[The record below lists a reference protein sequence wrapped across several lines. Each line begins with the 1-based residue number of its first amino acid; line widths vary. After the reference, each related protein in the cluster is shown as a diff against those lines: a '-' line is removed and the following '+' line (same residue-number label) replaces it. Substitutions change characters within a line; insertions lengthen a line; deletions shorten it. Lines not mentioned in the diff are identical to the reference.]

1 MNQAE
6 DGSDALTS
14 VAGAPEGGDWPA
26 PDAPEQAPP
35 PVATEQARAADVPAE
50 PPSAWWYAVRRA
62 IAEFGRDH
70 VIDRAGAL
78 TFFSVLSLFPALIV
92 LVSVLGLV
100 GQGEATTNAILAL
113 VDELLPGEASA
124 QLQEP
129 IASITGNRGAGLGVV
144 IGILAALW
152 AASNYVTAFSRAMNR
167 IYGVPE
173 GRPAWRLR
181 PAMYL
186 LTALLILLVALA
198 AVILVVSGPVA
209 HWLGDLVGLG
219 GTAVTV
225 WNVVKWPVL
234 LLVVVVI
241 LALLYY
247 GTPNVRLRRV
257 RWLSPG
263 AAVAIVIGAVAT
275 VGLSLFVSNVTSL
288 SATYGALAG
297 VIVIMVWLWIMN
309 LAILFGAVVDAQI
322 ERVQELRDGLPSA
335 DRMHLRLRDDR
346 KVERSEARWA
356 RLVAQGEALR
366 RESRD

>member
-1 MNQAE
+1 
-6 DGSDALTS
+6 
-14 VAGAPEGGDWPA
+14 
-26 PDAPEQAPP
+26 
-35 PVATEQARAADVPAE
+35 
-50 PPSAWWYAVRRA
+50 
-62 IAEFGRDH
+62 
-70 VIDRAGAL
+70 
-78 TFFSVLSLFPALIV
+78 
-92 LVSVLGLV
+92 
-100 GQGEATTNAILAL
+100 
-113 VDELLPGEASA
+113 
-124 QLQEP
+124 
-129 IASITGNRGAGLGVV
+129 
-144 IGILAALW
+144 
-152 AASNYVTAFSRAMNR
+152 
-167 IYGVPE
+167 
-173 GRPAWRLR
+173 
-181 PAMYL
+181 
-186 LTALLILLVALA
+186 
-198 AVILVVSGPVA
+198 VVSGPVA